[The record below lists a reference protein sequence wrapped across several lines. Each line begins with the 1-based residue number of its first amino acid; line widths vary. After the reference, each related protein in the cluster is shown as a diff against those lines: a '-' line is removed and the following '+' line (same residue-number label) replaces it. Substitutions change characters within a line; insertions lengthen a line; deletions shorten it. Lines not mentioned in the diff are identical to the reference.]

1 MYSGNIKRIDKHDD
15 SQTHRVLDL
24 ALKAGR
30 ISLSNGAEIFRVEET
45 IEYICR
51 HFGIEE
57 MDAFVL
63 SNGIFLTGYSGGH
76 EVYARVK
83 HVPSAGTHLGIVE
96 AVNDLSREITAGH
109 VTIDEAFERLEEIDK
124 IPAKSPLS
132 QIIAAGIGSAAF
144 CLLMRNN
151 VYDAFFTIFIAGLLQ
166 AGLVLAGKVK
176 ISKIITNILGGI
188 FITVCAIIVT
198 NIPWSFNVNLD
209 NIIIGCIMPLIP
221 GVLFVNAIRDV
232 ASNDFI
238 SGIVKLVDAL
248 LVFVYIAVGVG
259 CALLAYNEIVGGV
272 ILSWL

>member
-30 ISLSNGAEIFRVEET
+30 VALSNGAEIFRVEEI

-63 SNGIFLTGYSGGH
+63 SNGIFLTGFSGGQ

-124 IPAKSPLS
+124 IPAKSPFS
-132 QIIAAGIGSAAF
+132 QVVAAGIGSAAF
-144 CLLMRNN
+144 CMLMRNN
-151 VYDAFFTIFIAGLLQ
+151 IYDAFFTLFIAGILQ

-176 ISKIITNILGGI
+176 ISKIITNILGGV
-188 FITVCAIIVT
+188 FITVCALIVT
-198 NIPWSFNVNLD
+198 NMNWPFEVNLD

-238 SGIVKLVDAL
+238 SGIVKMVDAL

-259 CALLAYNEIVGGV
+259 CALLAYNDVVGGA
-272 ILSWL
+272 LLTWL

>member
-15 SQTHRVLDL
+15 SQMHRVLDL

-30 ISLSNGAEIFRVEET
+30 ISLSHGAEIFRVEEL

-63 SNGIFLTGYSGGH
+63 SNGIFLTGYCSGQ

-83 HVPSAGTHLGIVE
+83 HVPSAGTHLGIVAE
-96 AVNDLSREITAGH
+96 VNDLSREITAGH
-109 VTIDEAFERLEEIDK
+109 VTIDEALERLEEIDR
-124 IPAKSPLS
+124 IPSKSPIS
-132 QIIAAGIGSAAF
+132 QIIAAAIGSAAF

-151 VYDAFFTIFIAGLLQ
+151 IYDAFLTIFIAGLLQ
-166 AGLVLAGKVK
+166 GGLVLAGKANV
-176 ISKIITNILGGI
+176 SKIITNILGGA
-188 FITVCAIIVT
+188 FITVCAIGVIY
-198 NIPWSFNVNLD
+198 IPWPFTVNLD
-209 NIIIGCIMPLIP
+209 NIIIGCIMPLVP

-232 ASNDFI
+232 ASSDFI
-238 SGIVKLVDAL
+238 SGIVKLIDAL

-259 CALLAYNEIVGGV
+259 CVLSAHASITGGV
-272 ILSWL
+272 LLSWL

>member
-1 MYSGNIKRIDKHDD
+1 MYSGKIRRIDKHEDT
-15 SQTHRVLDL
+15 QMHKVLDL

-83 HVPSAGTHLGIVE
+83 HVPSAGTHLGIVA

-124 IPAKSPLS
+124 MPAKSAKS
-132 QIIAAGIGSAAF
+132 QVLAAGIGSAAF
-144 CLLMRNN
+144 CYLMRGNI
-151 VYDAFFTIFIAGLLQ
+151 YDAIFTLFIAGILQ
-166 AGLVLAGKVK
+166 AGLVVAARHKV
-176 ISKIITNILGGI
+176 SKIINNILGGV
-188 FITVCAIIVT
+188 FITFVSILITRIAW
-198 NIPWSFNVNLD
+198 PFQVNLD
-209 NIIIGCIMPLIP
+209 NMIIGCIMPLIP

-232 ASNDFI
+232 ASSDFI
-238 SGIVKLVDAL
+238 SGLVKLLDAL

-259 CALLAYNEIVGGV
+259 CALIAYNDVIGGV
-272 ILSWL
+272 LL

>member
-1 MYSGNIKRIDKHDD
+1 MYTGKIKRVDKRED
-15 SQTHRVLDL
+15 SEMHRVLDL
-24 ALKAGR
+24 ALKAAR

-63 SNGIFLTGYSGGH
+63 SNGIFLTAYSGEK

-83 HVPSAGTHLGIVE
+83 YVPLEGTHLGIVA

-124 IPAKSPLS
+124 MPTKSALS
-132 QIIAAGIGSAAF
+132 QILAAGIGSAAF
-144 CLLMRNN
+144 CYLMRGNI
-151 VYDAFFTIFIAGLLQ
+151 YDAFFTIIIAGILQ
-166 AGLVLAGKVK
+166 AGLVLAAKFK
-176 ISKIITNILGGI
+176 LSKIINNIVGGI
-188 FITVCAIIVT
+188 LITVLAIIAT
-198 NIPWSFNVNLD
+198 KIPWPFTLNLD

-232 ASNDFI
+232 ASSDFI
-238 SGIVKLVDAL
+238 SGTVKMLDAL

-259 CALLAYNEIVGGV
+259 CALSAYANLTGGV
-272 ILSWL
+272 ML

>member
-1 MYSGNIKRIDKHDD
+1 MYSGNIKRLDKHDD
-15 SQTHRVLDL
+15 TQTHKVLDL

-30 ISLSNGAEIFRVEET
+30 ISLSHGAEIFRVEET

-63 SNGIFLTGYSGGH
+63 SNGIFLTAYSGGR

-96 AVNDLSREITAGH
+96 AVNDLSREITAGR
-109 VTIDEAFERLEEIDK
+109 VTIDEALVRLEEIDK
-124 IPAKSPLS
+124 IPAKSSLS

-166 AGLVLAGKVK
+166 AGLVLAGKIN

-188 FITVCAIIVT
+188 FITVCALAVT
-198 NIPWSFNVNLD
+198 NISWPFDVNLD

-238 SGIVKLVDAL
+238 SGIVKLVDAM

-259 CALLAYNEIVGGV
+259 CALLAYNDLVGGV
-272 ILSWL
+272 VLSWL

>member
-15 SQTHRVLDL
+15 SQMHRVLDL

-30 ISLSNGAEIFRVEET
+30 ISLSHGAEIFRVEET

-63 SNGIFLTGYSGGH
+63 SNGIFLTGYCSGQ

-96 AVNDLSREITAGH
+96 AVNDLSRDISAGL

-124 IPAKSPLS
+124 IPAKSAVS
-132 QIIAAGIGSAAF
+132 QILAAGIGSGAF

-151 VYDAFFTIFIAGLLQ
+151 VYDAILTIFIAGALQ
-166 AGLVLAGKVK
+166 AGLILASKVK
-176 ISKIITNILGGI
+176 ISKIITNILGGV
-188 FITVCAIIVT
+188 FITVCAIIAT
-198 NIPWSFNVNLD
+198 ALPLPFDVNLD

-232 ASNDFI
+232 ASSDFI
-238 SGIVKLVDAL
+238 SGIVKLIDAL

-259 CALLAYNEIVGGV
+259 CVLSAYADLSGGALLT
-272 ILSWL
+272 WL

>member
-1 MYSGNIKRIDKHDD
+1 MYSGKIKRIDKHED
-15 SQTHRVLDL
+15 SHMHRVLDL

-63 SNGIFLTGYSGGH
+63 SNGIFLTAYSGGH

-96 AVNDLSREITAGH
+96 AVNDLSRDISAGN
-109 VTIDEAFERLEEIDK
+109 VTIDEALERLEEIDK
-124 IPAKSPLS
+124 IPPKSPLS
-132 QIIAAGIGSAAF
+132 QVIAAGIGSAAF
-144 CLLMRNN
+144 CYLMRGN
-151 VYDAFFTIFIAGLLQ
+151 VYDAFFTTIIAGILQ
-166 AGLVLAGKVK
+166 AGLVFAGKAK
-176 ISKIITNILGGI
+176 ISKIITNIVGGI
-188 FITVCAIIVT
+188 FITVGALAVT
-198 NIPWSFNVNLD
+198 QVPLPFDTNLD

-232 ASNDFI
+232 ASSDFI
-238 SGIVKLVDAL
+238 SGLVKLLDAL

-259 CALLAYNEIVGGV
+259 CALSTYAELTGGV
-272 ILSWL
+272 IVSWL